1 MRLAL
6 NFQRVDPSRGGA
18 ETYVADLCGQLVR
31 LGHQVDLY
39 AESWRE
45 GVLPAEV
52 RCIAVEAPGRTRD
65 GPDLELR
72 QELRGRLAR
81 GPRTTARSASSTP
94 GTTT

>member
-1 MRLAL
+1 MRLAV

-45 GVLPAEV
+45 GVLPGEV
-52 RCIAVEAPGRTRD
+52 RCIAVEAPGRTPGGDRGVYPLLSLGWPVWIAPVHAD
-65 GPDLELR
+65 G
-72 QELRGRLAR
+72 
-81 GPRTTARSASSTP
+81 
-94 GTTT
+94 

>member
-1 MRLAL
+1 MRLAV

-18 ETYVADLCGQLVR
+18 ETYVADLCGGLVR

-52 RCIAVEAPGRTRD
+52 RCIAVEAHGRTRMARTWD
-65 GPDLELR
+65 FAANIHSGDVTSSQISRALR
-72 QELRGRLAR
+72 
-81 GPRTTARSASSTP
+81 RSQVS
-94 GTTT
+94 